1 MKSTENIDNEIDAAF
16 KAIDKDGNGTLDME
30 EVGQLFEK
38 LGQPQTPEDVS
49 IRCHQ
54 CCRS

>member
-54 CCRS
+54 CYRS